1 MECIKKFKNK
11 LLFRI
16 DLHVTLHFIVLHRGD
31 DMLINELVKLSG
43 VSART
48 LRYYD
53 EIGLLKPSM
62 VEQNGYRQYNQCD
75 IDRLQQILFYRE
87 LDFKLEQIKVLLED
101 KNFNVKEALINQQAL
116 LEQKR
121 NYLDGLLETIDKTIQ
136 TMEGEITM
144 TNEQKFEAFK
154 NKLIEDNEQ
163 AYGQEIREKYGEEM
177 VQASNNQLK
186 QMTEA
191 QYEAVQQ
198 LEQQLFARLKEAL
211 VSGDAA
217 TDIAME
223 VAELHK
229 RWLSFY
235 WAKYTKEAHV
245 GLAQMYI
252 YDERFTNYYDSRVGQ
267 GATQFLYDA
276 IVAYAKL

>member
-1 MECIKKFKNK
+1 M
-11 LLFRI
+11 
-16 DLHVTLHFIVLHRGD
+16 IVL
-31 DMLINELVKLSG
+31 LINELVKLSG

-53 EIGLLKPSM
+53 EIGLLKPLM
-62 VEQNGYRQYNQCD
+62 VEQNGYRQYSQPD
-75 IDRLQQILFYRE
+75 IDRLQQILFYRA

-101 KNFNVKEALINQQAL
+101 PNFEVKEALKNQQRL

-121 NYLDGLLETIDKTIQ
+121 NYLDGLLQTIAQTID
-136 TMEGEITM
+136 TMEGETTM

-154 NKLIEDNEQ
+154 NKLIEENEQ
-163 AYGQEIREKYGEEM
+163 AYGEEIRQKYGEQQVLEGYGK
-177 VQASNNQLK
+177 LK
-186 QMTEA
+186 EMTEE

-211 VSGDAA
+211 VENDA
-217 TDIAME
+217 TSEVAME
-223 VAELHK
+223 AAELHK

-235 WAKYTKEAHV
+235 WKKYTKEAHV
-245 GLAQMYI
+245 GLAQMYM
-252 YDERFTNYYDSRVGQ
+252 YDERFTTYYDSQVGE
-267 GATQFLYDA
+267 GATRLLHDA

>member
-1 MECIKKFKNK
+1 
-11 LLFRI
+11 
-16 DLHVTLHFIVLHRGD
+16 
-31 DMLINELVKLSG
+31 MLINELVKLSG

-62 VEQNGYRQYNQCD
+62 VEQNGYRQYSQPD
-75 IDRLQQILFYRE
+75 IDRLQQILFYRA

-101 KNFNVKEALINQQAL
+101 PQFEVKEALRNQQRL
-116 LEQKR
+116 LEKKR
-121 NYLDGLLETIDKTIQ
+121 NYIDGLLQTIAQTID
-136 TMEGEITM
+136 TMEGETTM

-163 AYGQEIREKYGEEM
+163 AYGEEIRQKYGEQQVLEGYGK
-177 VQASNNQLK
+177 LK
-186 QMTEA
+186 EMTEQ

-198 LEQQLFARLKEAL
+198 LEQQLFARLQEAL
-211 VSGDAA
+211 VENDATSGV
-217 TDIAME
+217 AME
-223 VAELHK
+223 AAELHK

-235 WAKYTKEAHV
+235 WKKYTKEAHV
-245 GLAQMYI
+245 GLAQMYMH
-252 YDERFTNYYDSRVGQ
+252 DERFTTYYDSQVGE
-267 GATQFLYDA
+267 GATRLLHDA

>member
-1 MECIKKFKNK
+1 
-11 LLFRI
+11 
-16 DLHVTLHFIVLHRGD
+16 
-31 DMLINELVKLSG
+31 MLINELVKLSG

-62 VEQNGYRQYNQCD
+62 VEQNGYRQYSQPD
-75 IDRLQQILFYRE
+75 IDRLQQILFYRT

-101 KNFNVKEALINQQAL
+101 PQFEVKEALRNQQRL
-116 LEQKR
+116 LEKKR
-121 NYLDGLLETIDKTIQ
+121 NYLDGLLQTIAQTID
-136 TMEGEITM
+136 TMEGETTM

-163 AYGQEIREKYGEEM
+163 AYGEEIRQKYGEQQVLEGYGK
-177 VQASNNQLK
+177 LK
-186 QMTEA
+186 EMTEQ

-198 LEQQLFARLKEAL
+198 LEQQLFTRLQEAL
-211 VSGDAA
+211 VENDA
-217 TDIAME
+217 TSEVAME
-223 VAELHK
+223 AAELHK

-235 WAKYTKEAHV
+235 WKKYTKEAHV
-245 GLAQMYI
+245 GLAQMYMH
-252 YDERFTNYYDSRVGQ
+252 DERFTTYYDSQVGE
-267 GATQFLYDA
+267 GATRLLHDA

>member
-1 MECIKKFKNK
+1 
-11 LLFRI
+11 
-16 DLHVTLHFIVLHRGD
+16 
-31 DMLINELVKLSG
+31 MLINELVKLSG

-62 VEQNGYRQYNQCD
+62 VEQNGYRQYSQPD
-75 IDRLQQILFYRE
+75 IDRLQQILFYRT
-87 LDFKLEQIKVLLED
+87 LDFKLERIKVLLED
-101 KNFNVKEALINQQAL
+101 PNFEVKEALKNQQKL

-121 NYLDGLLETIDKTIQ
+121 NYLDGLLQTIAQTID
-136 TMEGEITM
+136 TMEGETTM

-154 NKLIEDNEQ
+154 NKLIEENEQ
-163 AYGQEIREKYGEEM
+163 AYGEEIRQKYGEQQVLEGYGK
-177 VQASNNQLK
+177 LK
-186 QMTEA
+186 EMTEQ

-211 VSGDAA
+211 VENDA
-217 TDIAME
+217 TSEVAME
-223 VAELHK
+223 ATELHK

-235 WAKYTKEAHV
+235 WKKYTKEAHV
-245 GLAQMYI
+245 GLAQMYLH
-252 YDERFTNYYDSRVGQ
+252 DERFTTYYDSQVGE
-267 GATQFLYDA
+267 GATRLLHDA

>member
-1 MECIKKFKNK
+1 
-11 LLFRI
+11 
-16 DLHVTLHFIVLHRGD
+16 
-31 DMLINELVKLSG
+31 MLINELVKLSG

-62 VEQNGYRQYNQCD
+62 VEQNGYRQYSQPD
-75 IDRLQQILFYRE
+75 IDRLQQVLFYRT
-87 LDFKLEQIKVLLED
+87 LDFKLEQIKALLED
-101 KNFNVKEALINQQAL
+101 PNFEVKEALKNQQKL

-121 NYLDGLLETIDKTIQ
+121 NYLDGLLQTIAQTID
-136 TMEGEITM
+136 TMEGETTM

-163 AYGQEIREKYGEEM
+163 AYGEEIRQKYGEQHVLEGYGK
-177 VQASNNQLK
+177 LK
-186 QMTEA
+186 EMTEQ
-191 QYEAVQQ
+191 QYKAVQQ

-211 VSGDAA
+211 VENDA
-217 TDIAME
+217 TSEVAME
-223 VAELHK
+223 AAELHK

-235 WAKYTKEAHV
+235 WKKYTKEAHV
-245 GLAQMYI
+245 GLAQMYMH
-252 YDERFTNYYDSRVGQ
+252 DERFTTYYDSQVGE
-267 GATQFLYDA
+267 GATRLLHDA

>member
-1 MECIKKFKNK
+1 
-11 LLFRI
+11 
-16 DLHVTLHFIVLHRGD
+16 
-31 DMLINELVKLSG
+31 MLISELVKLSG

-53 EIGLLKPSM
+53 EIGLLKPSV

-87 LDFKLEQIKVLLED
+87 LDFKLEQIKALLED
-101 KNFNVKEALINQQAL
+101 KDFDVKEALISQQML
-116 LEQKR
+116 LTQKR
-121 NYLDGLLETIDKTIQ
+121 NYLDGLLETIEQTIQ
-136 TMEGEITM
+136 TIEGELTM

-177 VQASNNQLK
+177 INASNKKLK
-186 QMTEA
+186 QMTEE
-191 QYEAVQQ
+191 QYAAGQQ
-198 LEQQLFARLKEAL
+198 LEQQLFDRLKEAL
-211 VSGDAA
+211 VDGDA
-217 TDIAME
+217 TTETAME
-223 VAELHK
+223 AAELHK

-245 GLAQMYI
+245 GLAQMYL
-252 YDERFTNYYDSRVGQ
+252 YDERFTDYYDSRVGK
-267 GATQFLYDA
+267 GATQLLHDA